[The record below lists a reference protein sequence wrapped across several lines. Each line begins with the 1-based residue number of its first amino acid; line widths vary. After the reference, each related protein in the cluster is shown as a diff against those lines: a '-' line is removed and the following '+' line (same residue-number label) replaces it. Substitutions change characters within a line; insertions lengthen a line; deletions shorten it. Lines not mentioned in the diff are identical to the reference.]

1 MRQQAVRNVPPAA
14 PRPATEVIAGLNWQ
28 FSAQRVY
35 HQTVRMAKLSA
46 IYTLATIL
54 ISLTLAW
61 LLRDKLLENEA
72 MTMRFTVSQQ
82 PSEAPDG

>member
-1 MRQQAVRNVPPAA
+1 M
-14 PRPATEVIAGLNWQ
+14 NWQ

-46 IYTLATIL
+46 IYTSAMIL

-61 LLRDKLLENEA
+61 LLRDVLLANDA
-72 MTMRFTVSQQ
+72 MTMRFTEGQRQS
-82 PSEAPDG
+82 